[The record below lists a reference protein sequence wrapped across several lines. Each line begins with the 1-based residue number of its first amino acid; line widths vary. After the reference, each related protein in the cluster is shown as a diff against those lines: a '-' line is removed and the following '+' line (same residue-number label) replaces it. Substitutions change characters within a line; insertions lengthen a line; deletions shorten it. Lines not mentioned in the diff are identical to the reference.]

1 MPVQVRIFDTTL
13 RDGEQTPG
21 VHIPA
26 AFKVEIARMLE
37 TFGVAT
43 IEAGFPASSPGD
55 EAAVADVADTVS
67 RCEVAALAR
76 CVSGDVDAACDAIA
90 RAAHPVVHVF
100 LGVSDVHLTRK
111 LRITRAQAIRAIETA
126 VSRARERI
134 DVVQFSAEDATRA
147 ERVFLR
153 QCVETAIDAGATRVN
168 IPDTVGCSM
177 PVDYGELIADVVRY
191 VDGAAMVCAHCHDDM
206 GLATAN
212 TIAAI
217 EAGAG
222 QVECTVNGI
231 GERAGNTAVE
241 QVGVICALKGVGQTG
256 LDLSRMAA
264 LSRRVSEVTGV
275 VVQPNRPVIGD
286 NAFAHSSGI
295 HQDGIIK
302 DPACYEFVPPQMV
315 GVDGHRFVLTASSG
329 RRAIEFKARELGFDL
344 PNGIGD
350 SVYRQFIAVAQ
361 SRNGA
366 VSDEDLADIVRR
378 TVEVSVA

>member
-1 MPVQVRIFDTTL
+1 MSVQVRIFDTTL

-21 VHIPA
+21 VHVPA
-26 AFKVEIARMLE
+26 QHKVEVAQMLE
-37 TFGVAT
+37 AFGVAT

-55 EAAVADVADTVS
+55 EAAVAAVADAV
-67 RCEVAALAR
+67 RGCEVAALAR
-76 CVSGDVDAACDAIA
+76 CVPGDVDAASESVSKAA
-90 RAAHPVVHVF
+90 RPVVHVF
-100 LGVSDVHLTRK
+100 LGVSDVHLSRK
-111 LRITRAQAIRAIETA
+111 LRMTRAQAIRAIERA
-126 VSRARERI
+126 VSRARERV
-134 DVVQFSAEDATRA
+134 DVVQFSAEDATRT

-153 QCVETAIDAGATRVN
+153 QCVETAVDAGATRVN
-168 IPDTVGCSM
+168 IPDTVGCAM
-177 PVDYGELIADVVRY
+177 PREYGELIDDIVRF

-212 TIAAI
+212 TVAAI

-222 QVECTVNGI
+222 QVEVTVNGI

-241 QVGVICALKGVGQTG
+241 QVGVVCALKGVAHTG
-256 LDLSRMAA
+256 LDLTRIAA

-275 VVQPNRPVIGD
+275 AVQPNRAVVGE

-302 DPACYEFVPPQMV
+302 DPACYEFVPPGMV
-315 GVDGHRFVLTASSG
+315 GVPGHRFVLTASSG

-344 PNGIGD
+344 SNGAGD
-350 SVYRQFIAVAQ
+350 AVYREFIAVAQ

-366 VSDEDLADIVRR
+366 VSDEDLAGIIGR
-378 TVEVSVA
+378 TVAVSVA